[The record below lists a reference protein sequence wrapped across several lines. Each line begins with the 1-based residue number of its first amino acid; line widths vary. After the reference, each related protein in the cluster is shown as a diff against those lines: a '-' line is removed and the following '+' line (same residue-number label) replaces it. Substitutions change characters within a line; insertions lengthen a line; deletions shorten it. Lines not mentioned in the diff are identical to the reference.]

1 MQKSVR
7 TREKE
12 ALPMTEQP
20 VKLWSKD
27 FVLIIMINFLVF
39 MNHLIILSTFPFYVS
54 WRGSNE
60 GLAGLAAAAFSI
72 VAVARLFLLPE
83 KSTAWQTPNNT
94 QTAPGIRNGSDTG
107 GSYLIPA
114 CRCYFR

>member
-54 WRGSNE
+54 WLGSNE

-83 KSTAWQTPNNT
+83 KARHGRPPITRRLPPASETVRI
-94 QTAPGIRNGSDTG
+94 PGAVI
-107 GSYLIPA
+107 
-114 CRCYFR
+114 

>member
-54 WRGSNE
+54 
-60 GLAGLAAAAFSI
+60 
-72 VAVARLFLLPE
+72 
-83 KSTAWQTPNNT
+83 
-94 QTAPGIRNGSDTG
+94 
-107 GSYLIPA
+107 
-114 CRCYFR
+114 